1 MADATPFR
9 TATLSCPRCP
19 TALSRGELGFC
30 ERCHGV
36 WIPEPALRDRVS
48 RMQDRPIPVLD
59 WELESRNPLP
69 CVACREPMQ
78 TLALFD
84 VPIDRCVA
92 HGLWFDRDEL
102 STVLLHSR
110 QPAVVAAAGAVA
122 AAETTESSSSVSS
135 SIGDGLDVVGGILE
149 LLGMIFS
156 VF

>member
-9 TATLSCPRCP
+9 TSTLSCPRCP

-84 VPIDRCVA
+84 VPIDRCAA

-102 STVLLHSR
+102 STVLLQSR
-110 QPAVVAAAGAVA
+110 QPAVVAATAAGVTAV
-122 AAETTESSSSVSS
+122 EPTSTSSVTAT
-135 SIGDGLDVVGGILE
+135 IGDGLDVVGGIFE
-149 LLGMIFS
+149 LLGEIFS
-156 VF
+156 LF